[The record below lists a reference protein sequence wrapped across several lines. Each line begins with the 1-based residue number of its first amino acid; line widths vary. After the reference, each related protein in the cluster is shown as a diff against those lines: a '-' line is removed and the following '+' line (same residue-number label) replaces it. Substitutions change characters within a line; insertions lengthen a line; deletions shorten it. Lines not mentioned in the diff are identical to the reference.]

1 MVTNEL
7 EIGESAVIECG
18 VTATVLS
25 KEICVFADG
34 KRFVKTYGL
43 KGKDGFSYSYQPW
56 YIFTSEKAER
66 CEILPGDDVLVRN
79 GGDAV
84 FEVMYVERK
93 ETSGDT
99 GEAAE
104 QALIVPKGL
113 AKCKE
118 SDTYLVK
125 CNRLMRYCP
134 DDGEC
139 SDSETPK
146 RESSVKSRKGMV
158 VRVRLC
164 ASEIES
170 LHRFAKENAESKTF
184 TLFQDTGG
192 IGLTTT
198 VESDFD
204 GIIED
209 ITGVNEW

>member
-1 MVTNEL
+1 MAKNEL
-7 EIGESAVIECG
+7 EIGERAVIQCG

-25 KEICVFADG
+25 KKICIFGDG
-34 KRFVKTYGL
+34 KRFVERYDL
-43 KGKDGFSYSYQPW
+43 KDNNGYPYSYQPW
-56 YIFTSEKAER
+56 YIFTSEKKGR
-66 CEILPGDDVLVRN
+66 CEILPGDNVLVRN

-84 FEVMYVERK
+84 FEVLYVER
-93 ETSGDT
+93 EESSGDT

-104 QALIVPKGL
+104 RAIIVPKGL
-113 AKCKE
+113 AKCRE
-118 SDTYLVK
+118 SNTYLVK
-125 CNRLMRYCP
+125 CDWLMHYCP
-134 DDGEC
+134 DDVTC

-146 RESSVKSRKGMV
+146 RESLTKSRKGMT

-170 LHRFAKENAESKTF
+170 LHRFAKENGESKTF
-184 TLFQDTGG
+184 TLFQHTGG

-209 ITGVNEW
+209 ITDVNEW